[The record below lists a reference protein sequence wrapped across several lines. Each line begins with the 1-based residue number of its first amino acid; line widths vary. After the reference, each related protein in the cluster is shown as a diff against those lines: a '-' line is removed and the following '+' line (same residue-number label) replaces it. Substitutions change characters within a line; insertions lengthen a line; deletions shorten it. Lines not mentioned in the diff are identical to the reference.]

1 MTMAKKPW
9 VSDTTKQ
16 YWEDN
21 RDAIVEKMRNSE
33 HATGIDICQT
43 VDGERDPDNYRDYQ
57 REYQKQY
64 RKKHPDYYR
73 ARYKTDRKVM
83 RMETLAASLK
93 EIIAVLEA
101 MDEDKI
107 SYYDTLEIPV
117 SAADSLKMMN
127 NTIPVNTD
135 FMTSWDILQM
145 LRDKVIEIQMMA
157 RDYREHL
164 VKERVERKIKERI

>member
-1 MTMAKKPW
+1 MTKKPW
-9 VSDTTKQ
+9 VSDTMKQ

-21 RDAIVEKMRNSE
+21 RDAIVEKMRNRE
-33 HATGIDICQT
+33 HSTGIDICQT
-43 VDGERDPDNYRDYQ
+43 INGERDPENYRDYQ

-64 RKKHPDYYR
+64 RQKHPDYYR

-101 MDEDKI
+101 MDEDKL
-107 SYYDTLEIPV
+107 SYYDTLGFPV
-117 SAADSLKMMN
+117 SAANTLKMMN
-127 NTIPVNTD
+127 TSIPVNTD
-135 FMTSWDILQM
+135 LMTSWDILQI
-145 LRDKVIEIQMMA
+145 LRGKVIEIQMMA

-164 VKERVERKIKERI
+164 VKERAERKIKERI

>member
-9 VSDTTKQ
+9 VSDTMKQ

-21 RDAIVEKMRNSE
+21 RDTIVEKMRNRE

-43 VDGERDPDNYRDYQ
+43 VDGKRDPDNYRDYQ

-93 EIIAVLEA
+93 EIIAVLEV
-101 MDEDKI
+101 MDEEK
-107 SYYDTLEIPV
+107 
-117 SAADSLKMMN
+117 DSQ
-127 NTIPVNTD
+127 
-135 FMTSWDILQM
+135 SWDILQE
-145 LRDKVIEIQMMA
+145 LRDKADEIQTMT
-157 RDYREHL
+157 RDYRDQL
-164 VKERVERKIKERI
+164 IKERVERKIKERI